1 MLQKAVILFALL
13 IPTHPALAIEVGL
26 YRELLERYTI
36 EVNDTAGTRVD
47 YEGLQRSADWARL
60 IASLD
65 RSRPEELR
73 TRQEKLA
80 YWINVYNI
88 LTIDLVR
95 RNYPVSS
102 IRDLGSFLRPV
113 WQRQAGRVG
122 GRSYTL
128 DEIER
133 EILRGFGEPRIHGAI
148 VCASVSC
155 PSLRREPYEAASL
168 DLQLDDSVRRWLA
181 DPRKGAR
188 LDPSSGTVHLSR
200 IFEWFMKDF
209 AEGGGARAFVRRY
222 AQPEVASWLRESG
235 EDGPIRYLDY
245 DWSLN
250 SAV

>member
-1 MLQKAVILFALL
+1 MLQKAVILLALL
-13 IPTHPALAIEVGL
+13 IPTRGALALDVGL

-47 YEGLQRSADWARL
+47 YQGLQRSTDWARL
-60 IASLD
+60 TASLD

-73 TRQEKLA
+73 TRREKLA

-128 DEIER
+128 DEIEH

-181 DPRKGAR
+181 DPCKGAR
-188 LDPSSGTVHLSR
+188 LDSSGTVHLSR

-209 AEGGGARAFVRRY
+209 AADGGVRAFVRRY
-222 AQPEVASWLRESG
+222 ARSEVDIWLRENG
-235 EDGPIRYLDY
+235 EDAAIEYLDY

-250 SAV
+250 AAI